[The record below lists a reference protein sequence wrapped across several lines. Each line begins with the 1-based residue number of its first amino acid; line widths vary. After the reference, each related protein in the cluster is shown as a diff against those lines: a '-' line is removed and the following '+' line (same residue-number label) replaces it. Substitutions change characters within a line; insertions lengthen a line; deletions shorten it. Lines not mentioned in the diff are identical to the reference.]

1 MSVIDA
7 RFQFAKKRHVDFRS
21 FAGFQFVKKRHLDFQ
36 SFAGFQ
42 IVKKRHVDF
51 TKFRKVSICEET
63 SCGTISKMPGF
74 LPFVK
79 MYEKPMV
86 AMIVCNFDNFGHL
99 ENVILIFK
107 VSQVLAC
114 QFDPPF

>member
-1 MSVIDA
+1 MLAVQLPA
-7 RFQFAKKRHVDFRS
+7 CKKTSSWFLKFRTLRLVNLNIVFGLS
-21 FAGFQFVKKRHLDFQ
+21 KFRKVSICEETSCGF
-36 SFAGFQ
+36 S
-42 IVKKRHVDF
+42 
-51 TKFRKVSICEET
+51 KFRKVSICEET
-63 SCGTISKMPGF
+63 SCGTIFKMPGF

>member
-1 MSVIDA
+1 MLAVQLPA
-7 RFQFAKKRHVDFRS
+7 CKKTSSWFLKFRTLRL
-21 FAGFQFVKKRHLDFQ
+21 VNLN
-36 SFAGFQ
+36 
-42 IVKKRHVDF
+42 IVF
-51 TKFRKVSICEET
+51 GLSKFRKVSICEET
-63 SCGTISKMPGF
+63 SCGTIFKMPGF

-107 VSQVLAC
+107 VSQLLAC